1 MTDRRIF
8 GFAVSQMSAREIA
21 HQVATTPPPTLV
33 QGRACGRDWEGV
45 GLVVTPNIDHI
56 RRLSGDPAFAK
67 AYAWAAI
74 ITCDGFPVYRYA
86 QMRGCTPAGRVTGCD
101 IARELLRHEPL
112 GMHRLFFVADSRETA
127 AGLRRWAKRRGLA
140 GQVAT
145 HVPPHGFERDLA
157 CSADLVRRI
166 EAHGTTLLLM
176 GVGAPKSEIFV
187 HQHRKVLPQCW
198 ALCVGQAL
206 RIEAGVIRRAPA
218 MVMALNA
225 EWMWRLGK
233 EPRRLASRYA
243 VGSMAFLGAV
253 ARDVRLE
260 RLRLHPVTVPVL

>member
-1 MTDRRIF
+1 MIQRRIF
-8 GFAVSQMSAREIA
+8 GFAVSQLSAREIA
-21 HQVATTPPPTLV
+21 HQVATTPPPTRS
-33 QGRACGRDWEGV
+33 QGRSCGRDWEGV
-45 GLVVTPNIDHI
+45 GLVVTPNIDHV
-56 RRLSGDPAFAK
+56 RRLSDNRAFAQ

-86 QMRGCTPAGRVTGCD
+86 QMRGCVPAGRVTGCD

-112 GMHRLFFVADSRETA
+112 GMHRLFFVADSQETA
-127 AGLRRWAKRRGLA
+127 AGLVRWARRRGLSR
-140 GQVAT
+140 QVAT
-145 HVPPHGFERDLA
+145 HVPPHGFERDSA
-157 CSADLVRRI
+157 CCDALLGMI
-166 EAHGTTLLLM
+166 ESHGTTLLLM

-218 MVMALNA
+218 LVLALNA

-243 VGSMAFLGAV
+243 VGSMAFVAAV
-253 ARDVRLE
+253 ARDVRRHGVE
-260 RLRLHPVTVPVL
+260 TGSQRRD